1 MVTQVLHDVCERAA
15 GCPEFVWVLVG
26 SGGVNQVDEGLGQ
39 PRQVMTAG
47 TYGPS
52 GQLIFVIVT
61 PHSIVC
67 EAALLRS
74 SSEPAPWLHVAAW
87 VR

>member
-1 MVTQVLHDVCERAA
+1 MDALSLCRCQPD
-15 GCPEFVWVLVG
+15 G
-26 SGGVNQVDEGLGQ
+26 SVNRGDKGLGQ
-39 PRQVMTAG
+39 PRHIMTAG

-52 GQLIFVIVT
+52 GQLIFVISDT
-61 PHSIVC
+61 PCIVC

-74 SSEPAPWLHVAAW
+74 SSELAPQLHVAAW

>member
-1 MVTQVLHDVCERAA
+1 MDALSC
-15 GCPEFVWVLVG
+15 VG
-26 SGGVNQVDEGLGQ
+26 DGWEWWSKSGGREAWTAKAGHDCWDVWAQ
-39 PRQVMTAG
+39 QVMTAG

-74 SSEPAPWLHVAAW
+74 SSELAPQLHVAAW